1 MKTIEIDHIG
11 AYLCV
16 RKHLKSLNLQVLC
29 PFIVY
34 KCNKRRLKTHV
45 FVTVQWLH
53 YHLFLSC
60 NVSLVSVKLC
70 HLLPRKYF
78 YILKKRFILDSSA
91 EILTTIEDVSKNF
104 QINFLNGL
112 LAFAWSS
119 LYGLSELPDLWDD
132 WDGWGGRGCFNSLYP
147 GPVAILLGS
156 GVCEQESSRVA
167 SLLFSTARR
176 EGWVGLA
183 SVDVQNLY
191 SFFNE
196 YPCRRIAFGG
206 RSMSNEFP
214 AWGMLETF
222 SSDLFRSSLII
233 SLLLLRGNIEP
244 NPGPPKLITV
254 NCRGLSSKVKLLS
267 TIGKLRKECGKND
280 AIIFLQETH
289 LDDSEL
295 ISSIWE
301 GTTVIKSFFSSS
313 QRGTMII

>member
-167 SLLFSTARR
+167 SLLFSTAR
-176 EGWVGLA
+176 
-183 SVDVQNLY
+183 
-191 SFFNE
+191 
-196 YPCRRIAFGG
+196 
-206 RSMSNEFP
+206 
-214 AWGMLETF
+214 
-222 SSDLFRSSLII
+222 
-233 SLLLLRGNIEP
+233 
-244 NPGPPKLITV
+244 
-254 NCRGLSSKVKLLS
+254 
-267 TIGKLRKECGKND
+267 
-280 AIIFLQETH
+280 
-289 LDDSEL
+289 
-295 ISSIWE
+295 
-301 GTTVIKSFFSSS
+301 
-313 QRGTMII
+313 